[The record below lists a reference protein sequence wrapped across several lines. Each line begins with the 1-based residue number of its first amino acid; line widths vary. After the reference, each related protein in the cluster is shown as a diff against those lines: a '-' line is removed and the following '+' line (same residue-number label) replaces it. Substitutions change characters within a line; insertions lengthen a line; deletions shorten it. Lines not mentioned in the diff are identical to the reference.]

1 MEKDFLFDKKIQCQV
16 CMQEFSE
23 KIVRTSRL
31 RRKQPDFDLR
41 PRFAD
46 IDTMKYDVYSC
57 PYCGYSSLSRYFEPL
72 TKGQINLIMQNICE
86 KFIPTGVETPEIYDY
101 DTALS
106 RYEQALKCS
115 AVKQVAASELA
126 YTFLKT
132 SWLCR
137 AMAESMPE
145 GTEEEKAKRS
155 EIQQKEEAYYK
166 KAYEGFQ
173 KALTTEDFPICGMDT
188 LTMDY
193 LLACIACHFKE
204 YSFASKAVS
213 NILGSQ
219 TADRRMKDK
228 ALDLKDIIVN
238 AIKEEAAKKINA

>member
-1 MEKDFLFDKKIQCQV
+1 MEKDFLFQKKIRCAVCQEV
-16 CMQEFSE
+16 FQE
-23 KIVRTSRL
+23 KAVRTARL
-31 RRKQPDFDLR
+31 RRQQPDFDLR
-41 PRFAD
+41 PRFQD
-46 IDTMKYDVYSC
+46 IDTIKYDVYSC
-57 PYCGYSSLSRYFEPL
+57 PYCGYTALSRFFEPL
-72 TKGQINLIMQNICE
+72 AKGQVSLILENICMHFTPPE
-86 KFIPTGVETPEIYDY
+86 GEAPEIYDY

-115 AVKQVAASELA
+115 EVKQAKTSELA
-126 YTFLKT
+126 YTCLKI

-137 AMAESMPE
+137 SMGEAMPE
-145 GTEEEKAKRS
+145 GTAEEKAKKA
-155 EIQQKEEAYYK
+155 ELKQKEEAYYK

-173 KALTTEDFPICGMDT
+173 RALSTEEFPICGMDT

-204 YSFASKAVS
+204 YSFASRAVS

-228 ALDLKDIIVN
+228 ALDLKDIIVK
-238 AIKEEAAKKINA
+238 ALKEEAAKKNA

>member
-1 MEKDFLFDKKIQCQV
+1 MEKDFLFQKKIRCAV
-16 CMQEFSE
+16 CEGEFQE
-23 KIVRTSRL
+23 KVVRTARL
-31 RRKQPDFDLR
+31 RRQQPDFDLR

-46 IDTMKYDVYSC
+46 IDTLKYDVYSC
-57 PYCGYSSLSRYFEPL
+57 PHCGYAALSRYFEPL
-72 TKGQINLIMQNICE
+72 TKGQIQLVVENICVN
-86 KFIPTGVETPEIYDY
+86 FTPQAGDAPEIYDY
-101 DTALS
+101 DTALF
-106 RYEQALKCS
+106 RYEQALRCS
-115 AVKQVAASELA
+115 AAKRANTSELA
-126 YTFLKT
+126 YTCLKL

-137 AMAESMPE
+137 SMGESMPE
-145 GTEEEKAKRS
+145 STAEEQAKKAQLK
-155 EIQQKEEAYYK
+155 QKEEAYYK

-173 KALTTEDFPICGMDT
+173 RALSTEEFPICGMDT

-228 ALDLKDIIVN
+228 ALDLKDIIVK
-238 AIKEEAAKKINA
+238 AIKAEAAKKNA